1 MSDQL
6 KQDLNSTACGAS
18 ALTDV
23 LERTQQLLAI
33 AMERMDRARNILT
46 NGNPRPEC
54 NWGMLDTT
62 DLRSN
67 AEVRGAAPTEGET
80 KP

>member
-1 MSDQL
+1 MENAQTE
-6 KQDLNSTACGAS
+6 NNAACGAS

-67 AEVRGAAPTEGET
+67 VELRGASDDASQD
-80 KP
+80 

>member
-1 MSDQL
+1 MKVKQPQDKNSATGGLSD
-6 KQDLNSTACGAS
+6 
-18 ALTDV
+18 LTDV
-23 LERTQQLLAI
+23 LERTQQLLAT

-67 AEVRGAAPTEGET
+67 A
-80 KP
+80 K